1 MKRTGHETR
10 DVFDRY
16 NICDEQ
22 DDLHAAELLAGR
34 LDVAVAVAENESTS
48 TNGAHNE
55 AKTCVAAH
63 QGGVVRVRVVW
74 WTILDLN
81 Q

>member
-10 DVFDRY
+10 DMFDVFDRY
-16 NICDEQ
+16 NVCDEQ

-34 LDVAVAVAENESTS
+34 LDVASAIAGNEPKGTTGRKSATPGYQMLAPS
-48 TNGAHNE
+48 ARRN
-55 AKTCVAAH
+55 
-63 QGGVVRVRVVW
+63 W